1 MHAVI
6 TIHVCLLLRP
16 TPVGMMMLNGSGS
29 GADQIMFQLSYLLD
43 RSRDKEHARRLIWHT
58 LALAY
63 THTHARIYYIT
74 ERKYLF

>member
-6 TIHVCLLLRP
+6 TIHVCLLLLP
-16 TPVGMMMLNGSGS
+16 TPVRTMMLSGS